1 MASPS
6 IPSDVPIYE
15 LTWYNKLIPRN
26 DKTIIQL
33 PMDHELFSTTN
44 AAWVYL
50 VEIDPY
56 RNNKRWNIGF
66 LQLIKLWSNNQP
78 YIHVPSMC
86 FLSLPQ
92 FAAEISTKTIFQF
105 IKPINEYIN
114 LPQMNQAILERLELY
129 RAKAGH
135 DYTLSSPL
143 YDQIGF
149 NMIRLYI
156 HSKKPNSDQIDL
168 LILKEKESFV
178 KKLDTVYSS
187 DIGLLTIANYLFGS
201 VIMTPIHCDDYRIRT
216 LKIVYPLFSKCSTW
230 FEVPFELIPIQLMR
244 DRKIYLRGGNALI
257 PIGHIYVV
265 VQHYLKRFLT
275 RHLTKDLKT
284 EEARGDERFE
294 NIFNAITYVLTK
306 QIKPKPMLQIKNALY
321 DHIGDILPRCLLKI
335 KAVLNKKNKVKHAD
349 RHMFANI
356 LHFSAAQVP
365 IQDIE
370 DMFIERIK
378 SVYPP
383 EIQKQEIKEIQAQMK
398 QLKKPYS
405 YGCDRLRLLK
415 WCPYKKNTECSSE
428 CRTRYELKTE
438 EELTIRFPVDYITLA
453 VKCNSTRQKK
463 EEKEEEQLH

>member
-1 MASPS
+1 M
-6 IPSDVPIYE
+6 
-15 LTWYNKLIPRN
+15 
-26 DKTIIQL
+26 TIIQL
-33 PMDHELFSTTN
+33 TKGDLDRLFVLTN
-44 AAWVYL
+44 PAWVYL

-66 LQLIKLWSNNQP
+66 LQLIKLWSRNES

-86 FLSLPQ
+86 FPSLPQ
-92 FAAEISTKTIFQF
+92 FATEISTTVIFQF
-105 IKPINEYIN
+105 IKPVSREIN
-114 LPQMNQAILERLELY
+114 LIQMNQAVLERLEWYKGQSGQNWPL
-129 RAKAGH
+129 
-135 DYTLSSPL
+135 L

-149 NMIRLYI
+149 NIIRLYI
-156 HSKKPNSDQIDL
+156 NYKKPSADQIDF
-168 LILKEKESFV
+168 LISKERESFL
-178 KKLDTVYSS
+178 KKLDTLYSS
-187 DIGLLTIANYLFGS
+187 DIGLLTIATYLFGS
-201 VIMTPIHCDDYRIRT
+201 T
-216 LKIVYPLFSKCSTW
+216 LMKPVHYESDPNLEATYPLFLKCSTW
-230 FEVPFELIPIQLMR
+230 FEVPFELIPIHLMR
-244 DRKIYLRGGNALI
+244 EKKIYLEGGFAII
-257 PIGHIYVV
+257 PIGYVYIL
-265 VQHYLKRFLT
+265 VQHHAKRFLT
-275 RHLTKDLKT
+275 RHLMKKLRNED
-284 EEARGDERFE
+284 AAVDERLE
-294 NIFNAITYVLTK
+294 NIFNALTYVLKK

-335 KAVLNKKNKVKHAD
+335 KAVLNKKNKVKHTD

-415 WCPYKKNTECSSE
+415 WCPYKKNSECSSE

-463 EEKEEEQLH
+463 EEKEEEQQH